1 MGCLARRAQKPL
13 RCFASFGCG
22 GLWHWF
28 LLHVAVGCVA
38 EGWQSASPD
47 TGQPPAFALSALV
60 SPRSS
65 FWLRRQSRLSSSR
78 GGSAILVQV
87 WRLRQPP
94 PPRLA
99 PIGSSL
105 SPLSSLCQRHSHWA
119 NCLPPCFPPFSCLCP
134 HASVPPPNRT
144 SQLCCPSCLR
154 QGGRHPWLGQSH
166 SVHSLSW
173 PQSCSCAGPVVFAD
187 SFWRTEYMGMT
198 RADKSKSF
206 QRAAFWR
213 LFKGHMEIGK

>member
-1 MGCLARRAQKPL
+1 MGCLARRAQTPL
-13 RCFASFGCG
+13 HCFASFGCG

-38 EGWQSASPD
+38 EGWQSASPG

-94 PPRLA
+94 PPPGPHWQFPLSIKPFVPTPFPLGELSA
-99 PIGSSL
+99 PL
-105 SPLSSLCQRHSHWA
+105 LPTFLMPLSS
-119 NCLPPCFPPFSCLCP
+119 
-134 HASVPPPNRT
+134 
-144 SQLCCPSCLR
+144 CLR
-154 QGGRHPWLGQSH
+154 PTPEPHQPALLPQLPETGGAPSTAGKVPFGPLAFLAPKLFLCWA
-166 SVHSLSW
+166 
-173 PQSCSCAGPVVFAD
+173 CSFCRLVLAD
-187 SFWRTEYMGMT
+187 
-198 RADKSKSF
+198 
-206 QRAAFWR
+206 
-213 LFKGHMEIGK
+213 